1 MNVLVER
8 VRCVDMKK
16 KKQYDKV
23 KSVKRMSR
31 NVVGQPKPTT
41 RIKSKKY
48 MNRGRVNE
56 EISDEEM
63 GCGPA

>member
-1 MNVLVER
+1 VAILFLMNVLVER
-8 VRCVDMKK
+8 VRCVDMRK

-41 RIKSKKY
+41 RMKSKKDKKL
-48 MNRGRVNE
+48 GRLNE
-56 EISDEEM
+56 EDVSCE
-63 GCGPA
+63 